1 MLGKDLYQVVVVI
14 VVVVV
19 LCVWKVEISYVVD
32 MDGPQECL
40 VLFQRLDD
48 SKPMMQ

>member
-1 MLGKDLYQVVVVI
+1 MIGKDVYQVVV

-19 LCVWKVEISYVVD
+19 LCVWKVEISYVD

-40 VLFQRLDD
+40 VLLQRMDD